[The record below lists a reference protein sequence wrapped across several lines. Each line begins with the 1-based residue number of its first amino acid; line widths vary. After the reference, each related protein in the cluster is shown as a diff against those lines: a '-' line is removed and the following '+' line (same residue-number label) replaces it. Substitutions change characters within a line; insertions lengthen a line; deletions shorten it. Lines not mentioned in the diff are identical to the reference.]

1 MERILTSNDLAVK
14 LEEDIISRVEKL
26 REENHVPKLAI
37 VRVGENPN
45 DISYEKSLVKKGE
58 NYKIDIQRVLLDE
71 SITTEELKS
80 EIEKLNN
87 DDSVTGM
94 IIFRPLPKHIDEEV
108 IQQTVCWKK
117 DVDCM
122 TPTNLAKIFQGDF
135 SSFQPATPYASMKIL
150 EYYDI
155 DLEGKNVAIVNRS
168 MVLGKP
174 MAMMVLGENGTPIIC
189 HSRTKDL
196 KKILKEADVVVTA
209 TGRAKSLTRDF
220 LTEDSIVIDV
230 GVSMGEDGKLS
241 GDADFEDLKDF
252 VKGITPRLGGVG
264 KITSTL
270 LMDQIVQA
278 KEKSLK

>member
-1 MERILTSNDLAVK
+1 MDRILTSNDLAVK
-14 LEEDIISRVEKL
+14 LEEDIISRVDKL
-26 REENHVPKLAI
+26 REKKEVPKLAI
-37 VRVGENPN
+37 VRVGENPY
-45 DISYEKSLVKKGE
+45 DISYEKSLIKKGE
-58 NYKIDIQRVLLDE
+58 KYKIDIKQVLLDE
-71 SITTEELKS
+71 FITTEELKS
-80 EIEKLNN
+80 EIEKLNE

-94 IIFRPLPKHIDEEV
+94 IIFRPLPKHIDDEV

-155 DLEGKNVAIVNRS
+155 DLEGKSVAIVNRS

-174 MAMMVLGENGTPIIC
+174 MAMMVLGKNGTPTIC

-196 KKILKEADVVVTA
+196 KKVLKEADVVVTA
-209 TGRAKSLTRDF
+209 TGRAKSLTREF

-241 GDADFEDLKDF
+241 GDADFEDLKDY

>member
-80 EIEKLNN
+80 EIEKLNK

-174 MAMMVLGENGTPIIC
+174 MAMMVLGKNGTPIIC

-270 LMDQIVQA
+270 LMDQIVKA

>member
-1 MERILTSNDLAVK
+1 MDRILTSNDLAVK

-174 MAMMVLGENGTPIIC
+174 MAMMVLGKNGTPIIC

-270 LMDQIVQA
+270 LMEQIVQA

>member
-1 MERILTSNDLAVK
+1 MDRILTSNDLAVK

-87 DDSVTGM
+87 DESVTGM

-174 MAMMVLGENGTPIIC
+174 MAMMVLGKNGTPIIC

>member
-1 MERILTSNDLAVK
+1 MDRILTSNDLAVK
-14 LEEDIISRVEKL
+14 LEEDIISRVDKL
-26 REENHVPKLAI
+26 REKKEVPKLAI

-45 DISYEKSLVKKGE
+45 DISYEKSLIKKGE
-58 NYKIDIQRVLLDE
+58 KYKIDIKQVLLDE
-71 SITTEELKS
+71 SITTEELKR
-80 EIEKLNN
+80 EIEKLNE

-94 IIFRPLPKHIDEEV
+94 IIFRPLPKHIDDEV
-108 IQQTVCWKK
+108 IQQTVCWNK

-150 EYYDI
+150 EYYGI
-155 DLEGKNVAIVNRS
+155 DLEGKSVAIVNRS

-174 MAMMVLGENGTPIIC
+174 MAMMVLGKNGTPTIC

-196 KKILKEADVVVTA
+196 KKVLKEADVVVTA
-209 TGRAKSLTRDF
+209 TGRAKSLTREF

-241 GDADFEDLKDF
+241 GDADFEDLKDY

>member
-1 MERILTSNDLAVK
+1 MDRILTSNDLAVK
-14 LEEDIISRVEKL
+14 LEEDIISRVKKL

-174 MAMMVLGENGTPIIC
+174 MAMMVLGKNGTPIIC

>member
-1 MERILTSNDLAVK
+1 MDRILTSNDLAVK
-14 LEEDIISRVEKL
+14 LEEDIISRVDKL
-26 REENHVPKLAI
+26 REKKEVPKLAI

-45 DISYEKSLVKKGE
+45 DISYEKSLIKKGE
-58 NYKIDIQRVLLDE
+58 KYKIDIKQVLLDE
-71 SITTEELKS
+71 SITTEELKR
-80 EIEKLNN
+80 EIEKLNE

-94 IIFRPLPKHIDEEV
+94 IIFRPLPKHIDDEV

-150 EYYDI
+150 EYYGI
-155 DLEGKNVAIVNRS
+155 DLEGKSVAIVNRS

-174 MAMMVLGENGTPIIC
+174 MAMMVLGKNGTPTIC

-196 KKILKEADVVVTA
+196 KKVLKEADVVVTA
-209 TGRAKSLTRDF
+209 TGRAKSLTREF

-241 GDADFEDLKDF
+241 GDADFEDLKDY

>member
-1 MERILTSNDLAVK
+1 MDRILTSNDLAVK
-14 LEEDIISRVEKL
+14 LEEDIISRVDKL
-26 REENHVPKLAI
+26 REKNEVPKLAI

-45 DISYEKSLVKKGE
+45 DISYEKSLIKKGE
-58 NYKIDIQRVLLDE
+58 KYKIDIKQVLLDE

-80 EIEKLNN
+80 EIEKLNE

-94 IIFRPLPKHIDEEV
+94 IIFRPLPKHIDDEV

-150 EYYDI
+150 EYYGI
-155 DLEGKNVAIVNRS
+155 DLEGKSVAIVNRS

-174 MAMMVLGENGTPIIC
+174 MAMMVLGKNGTPTIC

-196 KKILKEADVVVTA
+196 KKVLKEADVVVTA
-209 TGRAKSLTRDF
+209 TGRAKSLTREF

-241 GDADFEDLKDF
+241 GDADFEDLKDY

>member
-1 MERILTSNDLAVK
+1 MDRILTSNDLAVK

-174 MAMMVLGENGTPIIC
+174 MAMMVLGKNGTPIIC

>member
-1 MERILTSNDLAVK
+1 MDRILTSNDLAVK
-14 LEEDIISRVEKL
+14 LEEDIISRVDKL
-26 REENHVPKLAI
+26 REKNEVPKLAI

-45 DISYEKSLVKKGE
+45 DISYEKSLIKKGE
-58 NYKIDIQRVLLDE
+58 KYKIDIKQVLLDE
-71 SITTEELKS
+71 SIATEELKS
-80 EIEKLNN
+80 EIEKLNE

-94 IIFRPLPKHIDEEV
+94 IIFRPLPKHIDDEV

-150 EYYDI
+150 EYYGI
-155 DLEGKNVAIVNRS
+155 DLEGKSVAIVNRS

-174 MAMMVLGENGTPIIC
+174 MAMMVLGKNGTPTIC

-196 KKILKEADVVVTA
+196 KKVLKEADVVVTA
-209 TGRAKSLTRDF
+209 TGRAKSLTREF

-241 GDADFEDLKDF
+241 GDADFEDLKDY

>member
-1 MERILTSNDLAVK
+1 MDRILTSNDLAVK
-14 LEEDIISRVEKL
+14 LEEDIISRVDKL
-26 REENHVPKLAI
+26 REKKEVPKLAI

-45 DISYEKSLVKKGE
+45 DISYEKSLIKKGE
-58 NYKIDIQRVLLDE
+58 KYKIDIKQVLLDE

-80 EIEKLNN
+80 EIEKLNE

-94 IIFRPLPKHIDEEV
+94 IIFRPLPKHIDDEV

-150 EYYDI
+150 EYYGI
-155 DLEGKNVAIVNRS
+155 DLEGKSVAIVNRS

-174 MAMMVLGENGTPIIC
+174 MAMMVLGKNGTPTIC

-196 KKILKEADVVVTA
+196 KKVLKEADVVVTA
-209 TGRAKSLTRDF
+209 TGRAKSLTREF

-241 GDADFEDLKDF
+241 GDADFEDLKDY

>member
-1 MERILTSNDLAVK
+1 MDRILTSNDLAVK
-14 LEEDIISRVEKL
+14 LEEDIISRVDKL
-26 REENHVPKLAI
+26 REKNEVPKLAI

-45 DISYEKSLVKKGE
+45 DISYEKSLIKKGE
-58 NYKIDIQRVLLDE
+58 KYKIDIKQVLLDE

-80 EIEKLNN
+80 EIEKLND

-94 IIFRPLPKHIDEEV
+94 IIFRPLPKHIDDEV

-150 EYYDI
+150 EYYGI
-155 DLEGKNVAIVNRS
+155 DLEGKSVAIVNRS

-174 MAMMVLGENGTPIIC
+174 MAMMVLGKNGTPTIC

-196 KKILKEADVVVTA
+196 KKVLKEADVVVTA
-209 TGRAKSLTRDF
+209 TGRAKSLTREF

-241 GDADFEDLKDF
+241 GDADFEDLKDY

>member
-174 MAMMVLGENGTPIIC
+174 MAMMVLGKNGTPIIC

>member
-1 MERILTSNDLAVK
+1 MDRILTSNDLAVK
-14 LEEDIISRVEKL
+14 LEENIISRVEKL

-58 NYKIDIQRVLLDE
+58 NYKIDIKRVLLDE

-94 IIFRPLPKHIDEEV
+94 IIFRPLPKHIDDEV

-174 MAMMVLGENGTPIIC
+174 MAMMVLGKNGTPIIC

-241 GDADFEDLKDF
+241 GDADFENLKDF

>member
-1 MERILTSNDLAVK
+1 MDRILTSNDLAVK
-14 LEEDIISRVEKL
+14 LEEDIISRVDKL
-26 REENHVPKLAI
+26 REKKEVPKLAI

-45 DISYEKSLVKKGE
+45 DISYEKSLIKKGE
-58 NYKIDIQRVLLDE
+58 KYKIDIKQVLLDE

-80 EIEKLNN
+80 EIEKLNE

-94 IIFRPLPKHIDEEV
+94 IIFRPLPKHIDDEV

-150 EYYDI
+150 EYYGI
-155 DLEGKNVAIVNRS
+155 DLEGKSVAIVNRS

-174 MAMMVLGENGTPIIC
+174 MAMMVLGKNGTPTIC
-189 HSRTKDL
+189 HSRTKNL
-196 KKILKEADVVVTA
+196 KKVLKEADVVVTA

-241 GDADFEDLKDF
+241 GDADFEDLKDY
-252 VKGITPRLGGVG
+252 VKGISPRLGGVG

>member
-1 MERILTSNDLAVK
+1 MDRILTSNDLAVK

-26 REENHVPKLAI
+26 RKENHVPKLAI

-80 EIEKLNN
+80 EIEKLNE

-150 EYYDI
+150 EYYNI

-174 MAMMVLGENGTPIIC
+174 MAMMVLGKNGTPIIC

>member
-1 MERILTSNDLAVK
+1 MDRILTSNDLAVK

-135 SSFQPATPYASMKIL
+135 SSLQPATPYASMKIL

-174 MAMMVLGENGTPIIC
+174 MAMMVLGKNGTPIIC

>member
-1 MERILTSNDLAVK
+1 MDRVLTSNDLAVK

-26 REENHVPKLAI
+26 RESNNVPKLAI

-45 DISYEKSLVKKGE
+45 DISYEKSLIKKGE
-58 NYKIDIQRVLLDE
+58 KYNIDIKQVLLDE
-71 SITTEELKS
+71 SISTEELKKQ
-80 EIEKLNN
+80 IENLNE

-94 IIFRPLPKHIDEEV
+94 IIFRPLPKHIDDEV
-108 IQQTVCWKK
+108 IQQTVNWKK

-174 MAMMVLGENGTPIIC
+174 MAMMVLNKNGTPTIC

-209 TGRAKSLTRDF
+209 TGRAKTLTREF

>member
-1 MERILTSNDLAVK
+1 MDRILTSNDLAVK
-14 LEEDIISRVEKL
+14 LEEDIISIVDKL
-26 REENHVPKLAI
+26 REKNEVPKLAI

-45 DISYEKSLVKKGE
+45 DISYEKSLIKKGE
-58 NYKIDIQRVLLDE
+58 KYKIDIKQVLLDE

-80 EIEKLNN
+80 EIEKLNE

-94 IIFRPLPKHIDEEV
+94 IIFRPLPKHIDDEV

-150 EYYDI
+150 EYYGI
-155 DLEGKNVAIVNRS
+155 DLEGKSVAIVNRS

-174 MAMMVLGENGTPIIC
+174 MAMMVLGKNGTPTIC

-196 KKILKEADVVVTA
+196 KKVLKEADVVVTA
-209 TGRAKSLTRDF
+209 TGRAKSLTREF

-241 GDADFEDLKDF
+241 GDADFEDLKDY

>member
-1 MERILTSNDLAVK
+1 MDRILTSNDLAVK
-14 LEEDIISRVEKL
+14 LEEDIISRVDKL
-26 REENHVPKLAI
+26 REKNEVPKLAI

-45 DISYEKSLVKKGE
+45 DISYEKSLIKKGE
-58 NYKIDIQRVLLDE
+58 KYKIDIKQVLLDE

-80 EIEKLNN
+80 EIEKLNE

-94 IIFRPLPKHIDEEV
+94 IIFRPLPKHIDDEV

-155 DLEGKNVAIVNRS
+155 DLEGKSVAIVNRS

-174 MAMMVLGENGTPIIC
+174 MAMMVLGKNGTPTIC

-196 KKILKEADVVVTA
+196 KKVLKEADVVVTA
-209 TGRAKSLTRDF
+209 TGRAKSLTREF

-230 GVSMGEDGKLS
+230 GVSMGDDGKLS
-241 GDADFEDLKDF
+241 GDADFEDLKDY

>member
-1 MERILTSNDLAVK
+1 MDRILTSNDLAVK
-14 LEEDIISRVEKL
+14 LEEDIISRVDKL
-26 REENHVPKLAI
+26 REKKEVPKLAI

-45 DISYEKSLVKKGE
+45 DISYEKSLIKKGE
-58 NYKIDIQRVLLDE
+58 KYKIDIKQVLLDE

-80 EIEKLNN
+80 EIEKLNE

-94 IIFRPLPKHIDEEV
+94 IIFRPLPKHIDDEV

-150 EYYDI
+150 EYYGI
-155 DLEGKNVAIVNRS
+155 DLEGKSVAIVNRS

-174 MAMMVLGENGTPIIC
+174 MAMMVLGKNGTPTIC
-189 HSRTKDL
+189 HSRTKNL
-196 KKILKEADVVVTA
+196 KKVLKEADVVVTA
-209 TGRAKSLTRDF
+209 TGRAKSLTREF

-241 GDADFEDLKDF
+241 GDADFEDLKDY

>member
-1 MERILTSNDLAVK
+1 MDRILTSNDLAVK
-14 LEEDIISRVEKL
+14 LEEDIISRVDKL
-26 REENHVPKLAI
+26 REKKEVPKLAI

-45 DISYEKSLVKKGE
+45 DISYEKSLIKKGE
-58 NYKIDIQRVLLDE
+58 KYKIDIKQVLLDE

-80 EIEKLNN
+80 EIEKLNE

-94 IIFRPLPKHIDEEV
+94 IIFRPLPKHIDDEV

-155 DLEGKNVAIVNRS
+155 DLEGKSVAIVNRS

-174 MAMMVLGENGTPIIC
+174 MAMMVLGKNGTPTIC

-196 KKILKEADVVVTA
+196 KKVLKEADVVVTA
-209 TGRAKSLTRDF
+209 TGRAKSLTREF

-241 GDADFEDLKDF
+241 GDADFEDLKDY

>member
-14 LEEDIISRVEKL
+14 LEENIISRVEKL

-71 SITTEELKS
+71 SITTEELKG

-94 IIFRPLPKHIDEEV
+94 IIFRPLPKHIDDEV

-174 MAMMVLGENGTPIIC
+174 MAMMVLGKNGTPIIC

>member
-14 LEEDIISRVEKL
+14 LEENIISRVEKL

-71 SITTEELKS
+71 SITTEELKG

-94 IIFRPLPKHIDEEV
+94 IIFRPLPKHIDDEV

-174 MAMMVLGENGTPIIC
+174 MAMMVLGKNGTPIIC

-241 GDADFEDLKDF
+241 GDADFENLKDF

>member
-1 MERILTSNDLAVK
+1 MDRILTSNDLAVK
-14 LEEDIISRVEKL
+14 LEEDIISRVDKL
-26 REENHVPKLAI
+26 REKNEVPKLAI

-45 DISYEKSLVKKGE
+45 DISYEKSLIKKGE
-58 NYKIDIQRVLLDE
+58 KYKIDIKQVLLDE

-80 EIEKLNN
+80 EIEKLNE

-94 IIFRPLPKHIDEEV
+94 IIFRPLPKHIDDEV

-150 EYYDI
+150 EYYGI
-155 DLEGKNVAIVNRS
+155 DLEGKSVAIVNRS

-174 MAMMVLGENGTPIIC
+174 MAMMVLGENGTPTIC

-196 KKILKEADVVVTA
+196 KKVLKEADVVVTA
-209 TGRAKSLTRDF
+209 TGRAKSLTREF

-241 GDADFEDLKDF
+241 GDADFEDLKDY

>member
-1 MERILTSNDLAVK
+1 MDRILTSNDLAVK

-87 DDSVTGM
+87 DDFVTGM

-174 MAMMVLGENGTPIIC
+174 MAMMVLGKNGTPIIC

>member
-1 MERILTSNDLAVK
+1 MDRILTSNDLAVK
-14 LEEDIISRVEKL
+14 LEEDIISRVDKL
-26 REENHVPKLAI
+26 REKNEVPKLAI

-45 DISYEKSLVKKGE
+45 DISYEKSLIKKGE
-58 NYKIDIQRVLLDE
+58 KYKIDIKQVLLDE

-80 EIEKLNN
+80 EIEKLNE

-94 IIFRPLPKHIDEEV
+94 IIFRPLPKHIDDEV

-155 DLEGKNVAIVNRS
+155 DLEGKSVAIVNRS

-174 MAMMVLGENGTPIIC
+174 MAMMVLGKNGTPTIC

-196 KKILKEADVVVTA
+196 KKVLKEADVVVTA
-209 TGRAKSLTRDF
+209 TGRAKSLTREF

-241 GDADFEDLKDF
+241 GDADFEDLKDY

>member
-1 MERILTSNDLAVK
+1 MDRILTSNDLAVK
-14 LEEDIISRVEKL
+14 LEEDIISRVDKL
-26 REENHVPKLAI
+26 REKKEVPKLAI

-45 DISYEKSLVKKGE
+45 DISYEKSLIKKGE
-58 NYKIDIQRVLLDE
+58 KYKIDIKQVLLDE
-71 SITTEELKS
+71 SITTEELKR
-80 EIEKLNN
+80 EIEKLNE

-94 IIFRPLPKHIDEEV
+94 IIFRPLPKHIDDEV

-150 EYYDI
+150 EYYGI
-155 DLEGKNVAIVNRS
+155 DLEGKSVAIVNRS

-174 MAMMVLGENGTPIIC
+174 MAMMVLGKNGTPTIC

-196 KKILKEADVVVTA
+196 KKVLKEADVVVTA
-209 TGRAKSLTRDF
+209 TGIAKSLTREF

-241 GDADFEDLKDF
+241 GDADFEDLKDY